1 MNRFSCDVC
10 TYSGSSLSLL
20 RMHKARIHPW
30 IQILN
35 KTRLKVKKPKEKLVR
50 TKERLYC
57 DLCSFSTI
65 CNEMMQKHI
74 DTHIKE
80 TQTKRFPCDI
90 CQYSS
95 DVRNLLNMHKKRIHG
110 IKNKFEPE
118 RVSLG
123 PEHQL
128 EQVGTEHVEHPRDTV
143 KPGSDK
149 NKVLESVNGTE
160 EPIFVEC
167 EHDHVKYEPVV
178 VDNPALVKLE
188 PEPVVKEESP
198 DEDPLFGY

>member
-1 MNRFSCDVC
+1 MHDDK
-10 TYSGSSLSLL
+10 GSPDLL
-20 RMHKARIHPW
+20 
-30 IQILN
+30 
-35 KTRLKVKKPKEKLVR
+35 KKPKEPV
-50 TKERLYC
+50 C
-57 DLCSFSTI
+57 NFSTTSTEI
-65 CNEMMQKHI
+65 IQKR
-74 DTHIKE
+74 KE
-80 TQTKRFPCDI
+80 KKNRNVFQTKRFPCDI

-167 EHDHVKYEPVV
+167 EHYLVKYEPVV

>member
-57 DLCSFSTI
+57 DLCSFSTT

-80 TQTKRFPCDI
+80 TQTKRFQCDI

-95 DVRNLLNMHKKRIHG
+95 DVRKLLNMHKKRIHG
-110 IKNKFEPE
+110 IKDNFEPE
-118 RVSLG
+118 WDPL
-123 PEHQL
+123 H
-128 EQVGTEHVEHPRDTV
+128 
-143 KPGSDK
+143 SD
-149 NKVLESVNGTE
+149 S
-160 EPIFVEC
+160 
-167 EHDHVKYEPVV
+167 EHDLNIAEH
-178 VDNPALVKLE
+178 NLE
-188 PEPVVKEESP
+188 IADVGQIDKG
-198 DEDPLFGY
+198 LFKTEAVQVFPILDD